1 MDTVDPLRFILAS
14 MFVLGLLGAFAMVLK
29 YYREH
34 PSALSKKLFGNQSFV
49 APSAPPRIRVIE
61 TQHIDY
67 KRKLVLVKRD
77 NVEHLLLIADGRE
90 TVIESG
96 IIHHA

>member
-14 MFVLGLLGAFAMVLK
+14 MFVLGLLGAFAMLLK
-29 YYREH
+29 YYKQH
-34 PSALSKKLFGNQSFV
+34 PSALSKKLFGNQSFTASS
-49 APSAPPRIRVIE
+49 APSRISIIE

-67 KRKLVLVKRD
+67 KRKLVLIKRD
-77 NVEHLLLIADGRE
+77 NLEHLLLIADGRE

-96 IIHHA
+96 ITPNA